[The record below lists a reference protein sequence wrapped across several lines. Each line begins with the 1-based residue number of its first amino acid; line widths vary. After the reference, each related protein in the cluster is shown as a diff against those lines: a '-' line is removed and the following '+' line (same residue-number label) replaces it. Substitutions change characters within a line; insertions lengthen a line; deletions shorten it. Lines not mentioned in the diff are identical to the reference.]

1 MIAIFIYFLSRIHRQ
16 MRKGPYAAR
25 IGSCAPVYFAGVL
38 EYLCAEILESAGNQQ
53 SYLGSSIFLGLI
65 FFSAGEF
72 SRSKGKDKIVP
83 RHVMLAIKTDHELN
97 ALLKGVLLQ
106 GAGVKPHIEP
116 VLVRKKGEGEDEED
130 EEDEDE
136 E

>member
-53 SYLGSSIFLGLI
+53 SYISLLEDFSGVQLFFRRRIFT
-65 FFSAGEF
+65 E
-72 SRSKGKDKIVP
+72 
-83 RHVMLAIKTDHELN
+83 
-97 ALLKGVLLQ
+97 
-106 GAGVKPHIEP
+106 
-116 VLVRKKGEGEDEED
+116 
-130 EEDEDE
+130 
-136 E
+136 